1 LRPTVLV
8 CVIQSPVLLLHVQD
22 RRPIMTIFDEIID
35 TIAQGFLFTLGAALF
50 FIFGVAT
57 GFFDF

>member
-1 LRPTVLV
+1 
-8 CVIQSPVLLLHVQD
+8 
-22 RRPIMTIFDEIID
+22 MTIFDEIID